1 MNELNNESNK
11 IKTEF
16 INHAT
21 AKGQD
26 EKALESAA
34 DEFIDNIV
42 NKYKSIL
49 SGNKELHMRVQKGG
63 MTDYMTSMSEVEY
76 RNKYLKYKSK
86 YLALKNN

>member
-1 MNELNNESNK
+1 MLDGFNQL
-11 IKTEF
+11 T
-16 INHAT
+16 
-21 AKGQD
+21 D
-26 EKALESAA
+26 
-34 DEFIDNIV
+34 
-42 NKYKSIL
+42 KYTFPPANAL